1 MLFLTPLNNA
11 GNVDEV
17 IWRIDG
23 FTWSLLSLSSLI
35 FSIFCS
41 CFHLLFLHLTMPSF
55 SLLFHC
61 FFLFLCLLLSNPL
74 TPTLHSPQSSH
85 SFLLYSSLIPSV
97 FTVINLSF
105 SVSFVLHFP
114 FMTHTTFIAT
124 LFSPHK
130 YMTLLHIFLFLP
142 VFCIFI
148 SFSTS
153 SKRPHP
159 ISSFNLPS
167 SSLASLL
174 SPSLSSFLSY
184 PFPSTVMKHFT
195 LTVSHSFAP

>member
-1 MLFLTPLNNA
+1 
-11 GNVDEV
+11 
-17 IWRIDG
+17 
-23 FTWSLLSLSSLI
+23 
-35 FSIFCS
+35 
-41 CFHLLFLHLTMPSF
+41 MPSF

-61 FFLFLCLLLSNPL
+61 FFLCLLLSNPL

-97 FTVINLSF
+97 FTVVNLSF

-124 LFSPHK
+124 LLVSSLGHPVFSLHK
-130 YMTLLHIFLFLP
+130 HMTLLHIFLFLP

-153 SKRPHP
+153 SKHPHP

-174 SPSLSSFLSY
+174 SPSFSSFISY
-184 PFPSTVMKHFT
+184 PFPSTVMKYFT

>member
-1 MLFLTPLNNA
+1 MITPVPLLSHLFNLLFL
-11 GNVDEV
+11 
-17 IWRIDG
+17 
-23 FTWSLLSLSSLI
+23 
-35 FSIFCS
+35 FSFA
-41 CFHLLFLHLTMPSF
+41 FLHLTMPSF

-61 FFLFLCLLLSNPL
+61 FLLFLCLLLSNPL
-74 TPTLHSPQSSH
+74 TPTLHSPQSSP
-85 SFLLYSSLIPSV
+85 SSDSSLLYSSLIPSV

-105 SVSFVLHFP
+105 SVSFSIFLSWHTLRLSPLCLCHLWVVLF
-114 FMTHTTFIAT
+114 
-124 LFSPHK
+124 FSPHK
-130 YMTLLHIFLFLP
+130 HIMTLLHIFLFLP

-148 SFSTS
+148 SLSTS
-153 SKRPHP
+153 SKHPHP

>member
-1 MLFLTPLNNA
+1 
-11 GNVDEV
+11 
-17 IWRIDG
+17 
-23 FTWSLLSLSSLI
+23 
-35 FSIFCS
+35 
-41 CFHLLFLHLTMPSF
+41 MPSF

-124 LFSPHK
+124 LLVSSLGRPVFFPRKH
-130 YMTLLHIFLFLP
+130 MTLLHIFLFLP

-153 SKRPHP
+153 SKHPHP